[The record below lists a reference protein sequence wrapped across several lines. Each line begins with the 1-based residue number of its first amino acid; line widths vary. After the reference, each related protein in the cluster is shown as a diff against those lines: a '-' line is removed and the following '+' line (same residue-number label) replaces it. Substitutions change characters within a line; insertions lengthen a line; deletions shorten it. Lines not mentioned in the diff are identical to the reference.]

1 MHAGLTPA
9 LGATGLSWNLGDDI
23 HQLFALHFMVNAF
36 RAGTVVAVIAG
47 AMGWFMVLRRQSFA
61 GHTLAVVSFPGA
73 AGAILIGVSAT
84 AGYFAGAIAAA
95 LVIALVPRSAG
106 GQGYSQESAVI
117 GTVQAFALAC
127 GVLFVSLYGGFLDSL
142 TGVLFGTFLGISNS
156 QVVTLALVA
165 VGALAVLALIA
176 RPLFFSTIDPDV
188 GACPRCPVR
197 LLSVVLP
204 RPARLRRG
212 RGEPDHRR
220 APRVRPPG
228 DARRGRPAAHRSTR
242 AQLCPHDRPGVGDH
256 LAGTGRRVLLHL
268 PGGLL
273 HHHLRL
279 RRLRPRRR
287 GAGDRAPSGQSAPNG
302 TGRAMMLL
310 VANPF
315 VGIDHMFEQPYLR
328 YAFVAG
334 TAISLASGLVGYF
347 VVLRGQVF
355 TGDALSHV
363 AVTGALAALAAG
375 IGLLVGLYAACVVMA
390 LVMAALGT
398 RGRAD
403 DTVIGS
409 VFAWILGLGALFL
422 TVYTTSSNGTNGTSG
437 INVLFGSIFG
447 LSRSQTIAA
456 VAVTVGVVVSTIA
469 IARPLLFAS
478 IDDAVASARQVP
490 VRLLGYFFLTLVGLT
505 AAAATQ
511 AVGALLLLGLLAAPA
526 GAAQRLTARPFRA
539 MWLSGGIAVVS
550 MWVGLS
556 IAYAAPQIPPSFSI
570 LAVATT
576 CYVLAFVVTAG
587 LTRLR
592 RFRAPGRGEVRLSGV
607 NGRP

>member
-1 MHAGLTPA
+1 
-9 LGATGLSWNLGDDI
+9 
-23 HQLFALHFMVNAF
+23 
-36 RAGTVVAVIAG
+36 
-47 AMGWFMVLRRQSFA
+47 
-61 GHTLAVVSFPGA
+61 
-73 AGAILIGVSAT
+73 
-84 AGYFAGAIAAA
+84 
-95 LVIALVPRSAG
+95 
-106 GQGYSQESAVI
+106 
-117 GTVQAFALAC
+117 
-127 GVLFVSLYGGFLDSL
+127 
-142 TGVLFGTFLGISNS
+142 
-156 QVVTLALVA
+156 
-165 VGALAVLALIA
+165 
-176 RPLFFSTIDPDV
+176 
-188 GACPRCPVR
+188 
-197 LLSVVLP
+197 
-204 RPARLRRG
+204 
-212 RGEPDHRR
+212 
-220 APRVRPPG
+220 
-228 DARRGRPAAHRSTR
+228 
-242 AQLCPHDRPGVGDH
+242 
-256 LAGTGRRVLLHL
+256 
-268 PGGLL
+268 
-273 HHHLRL
+273 
-279 RRLRPRRR
+279 
-287 GAGDRAPSGQSAPNG
+287 
-302 TGRAMMLL
+302 MMLL

-315 VGIDHMFEQPYLR
+315 VGIAHMFDQPYLR

-375 IGLLVGLYAACVVMA
+375 IGLLVGLYAACVAMA
-390 LVMAALGT
+390 LAMAALGT

-478 IDDAVASARQVP
+478 IDGAVASARQVP
-490 VRLLGYFFLTLVGLT
+490 VRFLGFFFLTLVGLT

-539 MWLSGGIAVVS
+539 MWLSGAIAVLS

-570 LAVATT
+570 LAVATAS
-576 CYVLAFVVTAG
+576 YALAFVVTAG

-592 RFRAPGRGEVRLSGV
+592 SFGAHGPGQVRLSGV
-607 NGRP
+607 DGRP

>member
-1 MHAGLTPA
+1 
-9 LGATGLSWNLGDDI
+9 
-23 HQLFALHFMVNAF
+23 
-36 RAGTVVAVIAG
+36 
-47 AMGWFMVLRRQSFA
+47 
-61 GHTLAVVSFPGA
+61 
-73 AGAILIGVSAT
+73 
-84 AGYFAGAIAAA
+84 
-95 LVIALVPRSAG
+95 
-106 GQGYSQESAVI
+106 
-117 GTVQAFALAC
+117 
-127 GVLFVSLYGGFLDSL
+127 
-142 TGVLFGTFLGISNS
+142 
-156 QVVTLALVA
+156 
-165 VGALAVLALIA
+165 
-176 RPLFFSTIDPDV
+176 
-188 GACPRCPVR
+188 
-197 LLSVVLP
+197 
-204 RPARLRRG
+204 
-212 RGEPDHRR
+212 
-220 APRVRPPG
+220 
-228 DARRGRPAAHRSTR
+228 
-242 AQLCPHDRPGVGDH
+242 
-256 LAGTGRRVLLHL
+256 
-268 PGGLL
+268 
-273 HHHLRL
+273 
-279 RRLRPRRR
+279 
-287 GAGDRAPSGQSAPNG
+287 
-302 TGRAMMLL
+302 MMLL

-315 VGIDHMFEQPYLR
+315 VGIAHMFEQPYLR

-375 IGLLVGLYAACVVMA
+375 IGLLVGLYVACVVMA

-478 IDDAVASARQVP
+478 IDGAVASARQVP
-490 VRLLGYFFLTLVGLT
+490 VRLLGYLFLTLVGLT
-505 AAAATQ
+505 AAAASQ